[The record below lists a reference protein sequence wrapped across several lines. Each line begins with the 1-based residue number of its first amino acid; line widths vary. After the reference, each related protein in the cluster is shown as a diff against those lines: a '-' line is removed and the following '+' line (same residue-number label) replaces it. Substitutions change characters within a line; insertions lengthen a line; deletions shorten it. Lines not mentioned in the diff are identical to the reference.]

1 MFTKV
6 CLIIGGGRG
15 MGAATA
21 RQMYQKD
28 YRLALMSPSD
38 SCEVLAKE
46 LGGISLRGFAENK
59 KHLNVSNH
67 DLYLQKIPTMYHHTS
82 LSLT

>member
-46 LGGISLRGFAENK
+46 LGGISLRGCAENI
-59 KHLNVSNH
+59 KHLNES
-67 DLYLQKIPTMYHHTS
+67 
-82 LSLT
+82 